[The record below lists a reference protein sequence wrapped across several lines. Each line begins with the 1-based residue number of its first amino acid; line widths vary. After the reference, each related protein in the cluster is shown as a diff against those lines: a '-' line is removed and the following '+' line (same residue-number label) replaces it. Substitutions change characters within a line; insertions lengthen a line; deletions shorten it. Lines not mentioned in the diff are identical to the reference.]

1 MRDANIDREA
11 LRYDSEPGTRLLTS
25 TLVLALVVLC
35 ATCLMVG
42 IYLQAVKVRGQ
53 QSVELTR

>member
-11 LRYDSEPGTRLLTS
+11 MRYDPEPGTRLLTS
-25 TLVLALVVLC
+25 TLVLFVVVLC
-35 ATCLMVG
+35 ATCLAVG

-53 QSVELTR
+53 QTVEMTR